1 MLLWIPKVEVES
13 LLQIVVD
20 ARKHRLH
27 LDLEVAQQSV
37 PIVPILDV
45 GKYQFNGT
53 LELLVLFKR
62 VQKLVGLA
70 RPERVLR

>member
-13 LLQIVVD
+13 LLQIVVN

-27 LDLEVAQQSV
+27 LDLKVAQQSV
-37 PIVPILDV
+37 PIVSILDIR
-45 GKYQFNGT
+45 KYQFNGT
-53 LELLVLFKR
+53 LELLVFLKR
-62 VQKLVGLA
+62 VQKLVSLA